1 MLKLMR
7 LVLLL
12 LTTASAL
19 NVQVLPA
26 TKKSAAAA
34 PTSQP
39 WLHQF
44 GLAPRSWS
52 VREGERYSSQD
63 WLSNVLSIPR
73 SLTLK
78 RIKSHLLAN
87 LAVTAVVLALR
98 AKGVQLTMPALPHQL
113 TGSFLGLLLVFR
125 TNVAYA
131 RESPAA

>member
-1 MLKLMR
+1 MLSFMR

-19 NVQVLPA
+19 NVHVLPA
-26 TKKSAAAA
+26 TKRSAAA

-39 WLHQF
+39 WLRQL

-98 AKGVQLTMPALPHQL
+98 AKGVHLTMPALPHQL

>member
-1 MLKLMR
+1 MLKFMR
-7 LVLLL
+7 LVLL

-19 NVQVLPA
+19 NLPVLPA
-26 TKKSAAAA
+26 TKKSAAA

>member
-1 MLKLMR
+1 MLSFMR

-19 NVQVLPA
+19 NVHVLPA
-26 TKKSAAAA
+26 TKKSAAA

-39 WLHQF
+39 WLHQL

-98 AKGVQLTMPALPHQL
+98 AKGVHLTMPALPHQL